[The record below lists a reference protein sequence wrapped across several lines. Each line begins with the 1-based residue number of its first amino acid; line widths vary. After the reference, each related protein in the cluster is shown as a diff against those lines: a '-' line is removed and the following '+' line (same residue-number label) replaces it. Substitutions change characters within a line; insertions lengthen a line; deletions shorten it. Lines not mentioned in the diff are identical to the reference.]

1 MAENKTGAAQN
12 KLGELFV
19 DLGSKGFPT
28 LLKQLNSVSATFL
41 LGKNAANQFVQ
52 TLSKPFKEAGNSAIE
67 IGKMSNALATSSIE
81 YQKLAMYL
89 KKYNLGESLL
99 GDVSKLEQ
107 TFYDISQG
115 FIDIP
120 GSMAVAF
127 NQAGLSIKNYR
138 GTFQDTIKLLD
149 DLNKATSGMSKEKR
163 NQIFRQVGISSDWG
177 YLFDKGG
184 RASDF
189 ATISDEAVK
198 ANQSL
203 QESMNELKNTTEVL
217 KQELLAQI
225 APYLKTIADFL
236 SGWMKNFHAEGGEA
250 KTINK
255 IKDAGKYIDINEG
268 GQNLLMKTPLG
279 SYALMGALGKAAIQ
293 GTINKVKGKTTGQ
306 AADLGY
312 VGDLPE
318 FGEGTE
324 LPPNI
329 SSMTQNITNNISHD
343 ITINGNNANE
353 IADRIA
359 SISAQD
365 IQYTQYQANN
375 LTGV

>member
-1 MAENKTGAAQN
+1 MAENKSGAAQN

-52 TLSKPFKEAGNSAIE
+52 TLSKPFKEAGNSAVE

-149 DLNKATSGMSKEKR
+149 DLNSATSKMSKEKR

-189 ATISDEAVK
+189 ATISDEAIK
-198 ANQSL
+198 TNQNL
-203 QESMNELKNTTEVL
+203 LESMNELKNTTEVL

-225 APYLKTIADFL
+225 APHLKTIADFL
-236 SGWMKNFHAEGGEA
+236 TNWMKNFHAGSGEA

-268 GQNLLMKTPLG
+268 GQNLLIKTPLG

-293 GTINKVKGKTTGQ
+293 GTLNKGKATGQ

-312 VGDLPE
+312 IGDLPE
-318 FGEGTE
+318 FKEGTE

-329 SSMTQNITNNISHD
+329 SNMTQSITNHISHD

-353 IADRIA
+353 IANRIA